1 MTLFALVEVVMIIVG
16 IVLANHFEKQKELAD
31 IREDALV
38 LFLAVL
44 DDLELDILN
53 SERIILRNVRHN
65 ITSDVLMDPH
75 SSAEDLELNLPY
87 LDNLLSYYSNY
98 NIHKRGFQGLRKI
111 HEDLPEEWVEIY
123 EELDLF
129 MDQAINIDIYNER
142 FQKTIYATI
151 DHHVENYPWYIHDT
165 YNQQMSR
172 EFIEWTS
179 SNTCKA
185 QTMAILNDMG
195 NLSYV
200 AMMYRLKAVRLHEA
214 IIKAL
219 GIENHEAKHLHKV
232 QPAPGTLS
240 QCSGTY
246 KLLNQGLQSTNT
258 MDDWLVFEENNQLLA
273 MHPGGDTL
281 MLEYCASDTYHAT
294 NGGEDL
300 MYFTNNELRLVR
312 FGITRDLVFTK
323 Q

>member
-1 MTLFALVEVVMIIVG
+1 MTLFALVEVVMIILG
-16 IVLANHFEKQKELAD
+16 IVLANYFEKQKELED
-31 IREDALV
+31 VREDALV
-38 LFLAVL
+38 LFHAVL
-44 DDLELDILN
+44 DDLDLDIVN
-53 SERIILRNVRHN
+53 SERIILRNVMHN
-65 ITSDVLMDPH
+65 ITSDVLMDPN
-75 SSAEDLELNLPY
+75 SSTEDLEKNLPY
-87 LDNLLSYYSNY
+87 LDNLLSYYSNF

-111 HEDLPEEWVEIY
+111 HEDLPEEWIPIY

-129 MDQAINIDIYNER
+129 MDQAVNIDIYNER

-151 DHHVENYPWYIHDT
+151 DHHVENYPWYIYDT

-172 EFIEWTS
+172 DFIEWTN

-200 AMMYRLKAVRLHEA
+200 TMMYKLKATRLHEA
-214 IIKAL
+214 ITKAV
-219 GIENHEAKHLHKV
+219 GIENHEAKHLQGV
-232 QPAPGTLS
+232 QPAPGMLS
-240 QCSGTY
+240 EYAGTY
-246 KLLNQGLQSTNT
+246 KLSTPNQQSTNS

-281 MLEYCASDTYHAT
+281 MLDYCAKDTYHAT
-294 NGGEDL
+294 KGGEDL
-300 MYFTNNELRLVR
+300 MYFKNNELRIVK